1 MAKLSSTLRNMLLS
15 LTGICI
21 IVSGILALVNKV
33 TKAPIEEAQVKAKVE
48 AISAVTLKF
57 DNNPF
62 AERLRFL
69 PEGESDSLT
78 VYPAKMGGQLV
89 GFAIESYTL
98 KGFSGLISVM
108 VGFDT
113 EGKLV
118 DFSVLEH
125 SESPGLGSLIPEWYH
140 QKSETGG
147 LREMRGLSMSKEA
160 PLSVRKDGGRVDAIT
175 AATISSRAFLDAVNR
190 AWRVYRQLQSQE
202 AAPSAEPSSSST
214 AVSAPTSSPS

>member
-48 AISAVTLKF
+48 AISAVTPKF

-108 VGFDT
+108 VGFDAS
-113 EGKLV
+113 GKLV
-118 DFSVLEH
+118 DFSILQH
-125 SESPGLGSLIPEWYH
+125 AESPGLGSLNGST
-140 QKSETGG
+140 K
-147 LREMRGLSMSKEA
+147 RARRVV
-160 PLSVRKDGGRVDAIT
+160 SVTCEDLT
-175 AATISSRAFLDAVNR
+175 
-190 AWRVYRQLQSQE
+190 
-202 AAPSAEPSSSST
+202 
-214 AVSAPTSSPS
+214 

>member
-1 MAKLSSTLRNMLLS
+1 MKKLSSTLPNMLLS

-21 IVSGILALVNKV
+21 VVSGILALVNKV
-33 TKAPIEEAQVKAKVE
+33 TAEPIAASAMKAKVE
-48 AISAVTLKF
+48 AIRAVTPAF
-57 DNNPF
+57 DNNPY
-62 AERLRFL
+62 AERERLL
-69 PEGESDSLT
+69 PEGETDSLT
-78 VYPAKMGGQLV
+78 VYPAKKGGSLV
-89 GFAIESYTL
+89 GYAVESYTRA
-98 KGFSGLISVM
+98 GFNGLISVM
-108 VGFDT
+108 VGFDA
-113 EGKLV
+113 EGTLV

-202 AAPSAEPSSSST
+202 AAPSADSSSAT
-214 AVSAPTSSPS
+214 PDLPAPTASPS